1 MVNDKR
7 LMVNGRKAM
16 IFAAGIGSRLRP
28 ITDSIPKALV
38 PVGGVPMLQRTLLRL
53 KTFGFDDITINIHHF
68 GQQIIDF
75 LYANDNFGMSI
86 HISDERDE
94 LFDTGGGIL
103 KAKPFLEGNEP
114 FLVHNVDILSD
125 IDLQEVYCKHLESG
139 ADATL
144 LVSNRITTRKLLFD
158 KDMRLHGWLNHATG
172 ETKPEGFV
180 PDVSEYRELAF
191 EGIHVISP
199 TLFSNMGEGTPWQ
212 GKFSIIP
219 FYLSVCQSLHLQGY
233 ELKDIT
239 WFDIGKPET
248 LKLANEYYQSKN

>member
-1 MVNDKR
+1 M
-7 LMVNGRKAM
+7 KAM
-16 IFAAGIGSRLRP
+16 IFAAGIGSRLKP
-28 ITDSIPKALV
+28 ITDTMPKALV

-53 KTFGFDDITINIHHF
+53 KEAGFTDVTINIHHF

-75 LYANDNFGMSI
+75 LQQNDNFGLDI

-94 LFDTGGGIL
+94 LLDTGGGIL
-103 KAKPFLEGNEP
+103 KARPFLEGDEP
-114 FLVHNVDILSD
+114 FLVHNVDILSN
-125 IDLQEVYCKHLESG
+125 IDLRQVYDSHVQSG

-144 LVSNRITTRKLLFD
+144 LVSDRTTTRKLLFD
-158 KDMRLHGWLNHATG
+158 KEMRMQGWLNHSTG
-172 ETKPEGFV
+172 EVLPEDFV
-180 PDVSEYRELAF
+180 WMPEQHRELAF

-199 TLFSNMGEGTPWQ
+199 TLFKYMGEGTQWQ

-219 FYLSVCQSLHLQGY
+219 FYLSVCKQLLLRGH

-248 LKLANEYYQSKN
+248 LQKANEYYR

>member
-1 MVNDKR
+1 
-7 LMVNGRKAM
+7 M
-16 IFAAGIGSRLRP
+16 IFAAGIGSRLKP
-28 ITDSIPKALV
+28 ITDTMPKALV

-53 KTFGFDDITINIHHF
+53 KEAGFTDVTINIHHF

-75 LYANDNFGMSI
+75 LQQNDNFGLDI

-94 LFDTGGGIL
+94 LLDTGGGIL
-103 KAKPFLEGNEP
+103 KARPFLEGDEP
-114 FLVHNVDILSD
+114 FLVHNVDILSN
-125 IDLQEVYCKHLESG
+125 IDLRQVYDIHVQSG

-144 LVSNRITTRKLLFD
+144 LVSDRTTTRKLLFD
-158 KDMRLHGWLNHATG
+158 KEMRMQGWLNHSTG
-172 ETKPEGFV
+172 EVLPEDFV
-180 PDVSEYRELAF
+180 WMPEQHRELAF

-199 TLFSNMGEGTPWQ
+199 TLFKYMGEGTQWQ

-219 FYLSVCQSLHLQGY
+219 FYLSVCKLLHLRGY

-248 LKLANEYYQSKN
+248 LQKANEYYR

>member
-1 MVNDKR
+1 
-7 LMVNGRKAM
+7 M
-16 IFAAGIGSRLRP
+16 IFAAGIGSRLKP
-28 ITDSIPKALV
+28 ITDTMPKALV

-53 KTFGFDDITINIHHF
+53 KEAGFTDVTINIHHF

-75 LYANDNFGMSI
+75 LQQNDNFGLDI

-94 LFDTGGGIL
+94 LLDTGGGIL
-103 KAKPFLEGNEP
+103 KARPFLEGDEP
-114 FLVHNVDILSD
+114 FLVHNVDILSN
-125 IDLQEVYCKHLESG
+125 IDLRQVYDGHVQSG

-144 LVSNRITTRKLLFD
+144 LVSDRTTTRKLLFD
-158 KDMRLHGWLNHATG
+158 KEMRMQGWLNHSTG
-172 ETKPEGFV
+172 EVLPEDFV
-180 PDVSEYRELAF
+180 WMPEQHRELAF

-199 TLFSNMGEGTPWQ
+199 TLFKYMGEGTQWQ

-219 FYLSVCQSLHLQGY
+219 FYLSVCKQLHLRGY

-248 LKLANEYYQSKN
+248 LQKANEYYR

>member
-1 MVNDKR
+1 
-7 LMVNGRKAM
+7 M
-16 IFAAGIGSRLRP
+16 IFAAGIGSRLKP
-28 ITDSIPKALV
+28 ITDTMPKALV

-53 KTFGFDDITINIHHF
+53 KEAGFTDVTINIHHF

-75 LYANDNFGMSI
+75 LQQNDNFGLDI

-94 LFDTGGGIL
+94 LLDTGGGIL
-103 KAKPFLEGNEP
+103 KARPFMEGDEP
-114 FLVHNVDILSD
+114 FLVHNVDILSN
-125 IDLQEVYCKHLESG
+125 IDLRQVYDSHVQSG

-144 LVSNRITTRKLLFD
+144 LVSDRTTTRKLLFD
-158 KDMRLHGWLNHATG
+158 KEMRMQGWLNHSTG
-172 ETKPEGFV
+172 EVLPEDFV
-180 PDVSEYRELAF
+180 WMPEQHRELAF

-199 TLFSNMGEGTPWQ
+199 TLFKYMGEGTQWQ

-219 FYLSVCQSLHLQGY
+219 FYLSVCKQLHLRGY

-248 LKLANEYYQSKN
+248 LQKANEYYR

>member
-1 MVNDKR
+1 
-7 LMVNGRKAM
+7 M
-16 IFAAGIGSRLRP
+16 IFAAGIGSRLKP
-28 ITDSIPKALV
+28 ITDTMPKALV

-53 KTFGFDDITINIHHF
+53 KEAGFTDVTINIHHF

-75 LYANDNFGMSI
+75 LQQNDNFGLDI

-94 LFDTGGGIL
+94 LLDTGGGIL
-103 KAKPFLEGNEP
+103 KARPFLEGDEP
-114 FLVHNVDILSD
+114 FLVHNVDILSN
-125 IDLQEVYCKHLESG
+125 IDLRQVYDSHVQSG

-144 LVSNRITTRKLLFD
+144 LVSDRTTTRKLLFD
-158 KDMRLHGWLNHATG
+158 KEMRMQGWLNHSTG
-172 ETKPEGFV
+172 EVLPEDFV
-180 PDVSEYRELAF
+180 WMPEQHRELAF

-199 TLFSNMGEGTPWQ
+199 TLFKYMGEGTQWQ

-219 FYLSVCQSLHLQGY
+219 FYLSVCKQLHLRGH

-248 LKLANEYYQSKN
+248 LQKANEYYR

>member
-1 MVNDKR
+1 M
-7 LMVNGRKAM
+7 KAI
-16 IFAAGIGSRLRP
+16 IFAAGIGSRLKP
-28 ITDSIPKALV
+28 ITDTMPKALV

-53 KTFGFDDITINIHHF
+53 KEAGFTDVTINIHHF

-75 LYANDNFGMSI
+75 LQQNDNFGLDI

-94 LFDTGGGIL
+94 LLDTGGGIL
-103 KAKPFLEGNEP
+103 KARPFLEGDEP
-114 FLVHNVDILSD
+114 FLVHNVDILSN
-125 IDLQEVYCKHLESG
+125 IDLRQVYDGHVQSG

-144 LVSNRITTRKLLFD
+144 LVSDRTTTRKLLFD
-158 KDMRLHGWLNHATG
+158 KEMRMQGWLNHSTG
-172 ETKPEGFV
+172 EVLPEDFV
-180 PDVSEYRELAF
+180 WMPEQHRELAF

-199 TLFSNMGEGTPWQ
+199 TLFKYMGEGTQWQ

-219 FYLSVCQSLHLQGY
+219 FYLSVCKQLHLRGY

-248 LKLANEYYQSKN
+248 LQKANEYYR

>member
-1 MVNDKR
+1 
-7 LMVNGRKAM
+7 M
-16 IFAAGIGSRLRP
+16 IFAAGIGSRLKP
-28 ITDSIPKALV
+28 ITDTMPKALV

-53 KTFGFDDITINIHHF
+53 KEAGFTDVTINIHHF

-75 LYANDNFGMSI
+75 LQQNDNFGLDI

-94 LFDTGGGIL
+94 LLDTGGGIL
-103 KAKPFLEGNEP
+103 KARPFLEGDEP
-114 FLVHNVDILSD
+114 FLVHNVDILSN
-125 IDLQEVYCKHLESG
+125 IDLREVYDSHVQSG

-144 LVSNRITTRKLLFD
+144 LVSDRTTTRKLLFD
-158 KDMRLHGWLNHATG
+158 KEMRMQGWLNHSTG
-172 ETKPEGFV
+172 EVLPADFVWMPEQH
-180 PDVSEYRELAF
+180 SELAF

-199 TLFSNMGEGTPWQ
+199 TLFEYMGEGTQWQ

-219 FYLSVCQSLHLQGY
+219 FYLSVCKQLHLRGY

-248 LKLANEYYQSKN
+248 LQKANDYFNAER

>member
-1 MVNDKR
+1 
-7 LMVNGRKAM
+7 M
-16 IFAAGIGSRLRP
+16 IFAAGIGSRLKA
-28 ITDSIPKALV
+28 ITDTMPKALV

-53 KTFGFDDITINIHHF
+53 KEAGFTDVTINIHHF

-75 LYANDNFGMSI
+75 LQQNDNFGLDI

-94 LFDTGGGIL
+94 LLDTGGGIL
-103 KAKPFLEGNEP
+103 KARPFLEGDEP
-114 FLVHNVDILSD
+114 FLVHNVDILSN
-125 IDLQEVYCKHLESG
+125 IDLRQVYDGHVQSG

-144 LVSNRITTRKLLFD
+144 LVSDRTTTRKLLFD
-158 KDMRLHGWLNHATG
+158 KEMRMQGWLNHSTG
-172 ETKPEGFV
+172 EVLPEDFV
-180 PDVSEYRELAF
+180 WMPEQHRELAF

-199 TLFSNMGEGTPWQ
+199 TLFKYMGEGTQWQ

-219 FYLSVCQSLHLQGY
+219 FYLSVCKQLHLRGY

-248 LKLANEYYQSKN
+248 LQKANEYYR

>member
-1 MVNDKR
+1 
-7 LMVNGRKAM
+7 M

-53 KTFGFDDITINIHHF
+53 KEAGFDDVTINIHHF

-75 LYANDNFGMSI
+75 LQQHDFFGMDI

-94 LFDTGGGIL
+94 LLDTGGGIL
-103 KAKPFLEGNEP
+103 KARPFLEGNAP

-125 IDLQEVYCKHLESG
+125 IDLGQVYDTHVQSG

-144 LVSNRITTRKLLFD
+144 LVSDRITTRKLLFD
-158 KDMRLHGWLNHATG
+158 MDMRLNGWLNHTTG
-172 ETKPEGFV
+172 EVKPEGFV
-180 PDVSEYRELAF
+180 VHPELHRELAF

-199 TLFSNMGEGTPWQ
+199 TIFNYMGEGTAWQ

-219 FYLSVCQSLHLQGY
+219 FYLSVCRQLHLQGY

-248 LKLANEYYQSKN
+248 LQKAKEYYLNKK

>member
-1 MVNDKR
+1 M
-7 LMVNGRKAM
+7 KAM
-16 IFAAGIGSRLRP
+16 IFAAGIGSRLKP
-28 ITDSIPKALV
+28 ITDTMPKALV

-53 KTFGFDDITINIHHF
+53 KEAGFTDVTINIHHF

-75 LYANDNFGMSI
+75 LQQNDNFGLNI

-94 LFDTGGGIL
+94 LLDTGGGIL
-103 KAKPFLEGNEP
+103 KARPFLEGDEP
-114 FLVHNVDILSD
+114 FLVHNVDILSN
-125 IDLQEVYCKHLESG
+125 IDLRQVYDSHVQSG

-144 LVSNRITTRKLLFD
+144 LVSDRTTTRKLLFD
-158 KDMRLHGWLNHATG
+158 KEMRMQGWLNHSTG
-172 ETKPEGFV
+172 EVLPEDFV
-180 PDVSEYRELAF
+180 WMPEQHRELAF

-199 TLFSNMGEGTPWQ
+199 TLFKYMGEGTQWQ

-219 FYLSVCQSLHLQGY
+219 FYLSVCKQLHLRGY

-248 LKLANEYYQSKN
+248 LQKANEYYR

>member
-1 MVNDKR
+1 M
-7 LMVNGRKAM
+7 KAM
-16 IFAAGIGSRLRP
+16 IFAAGIGSRLKP
-28 ITDSIPKALV
+28 ITDTMPKALV

-53 KTFGFDDITINIHHF
+53 KEAGFTDVTINIHHF

-75 LYANDNFGMSI
+75 LQQNDNFGLDI

-94 LFDTGGGIL
+94 LLDTGGGIL
-103 KAKPFLEGNEP
+103 KARPFLEGDEP
-114 FLVHNVDILSD
+114 FLVHNVDILSN
-125 IDLQEVYCKHLESG
+125 IDLRQVYDGHVQSG

-144 LVSNRITTRKLLFD
+144 LVSDRTTTRKLLFD
-158 KDMRLHGWLNHATG
+158 KEMRMQGWLNHSTG
-172 ETKPEGFV
+172 EVLPEDFV
-180 PDVSEYRELAF
+180 WMPEQHRELAF

-199 TLFSNMGEGTPWQ
+199 TLFKYMGEGTQWQ

-219 FYLSVCQSLHLQGY
+219 FYLSVCKQLHLRGY

-248 LKLANEYYQSKN
+248 LQKANEYYR